1 MTKKKTDIVAFYEKF
16 GIIFILVIEFLI
28 FSLMS
33 SNFLSIDNLFLV
45 GRQVSFTGIAAVGM
59 TMVLLMG
66 EIDIS
71 VGSILAFTGC
81 LSAELVV
88 RYDMP
93 LPLVFL
99 IIILVSGVFGLVSG
113 SLTAIFKIPSLI
125 CTLAMQTIIK
135 GFTYLMT
142 GGSSISGLTD
152 SYKFLGQ
159 GFVFGIIPFPLLIM
173 IVAFVLGVIIL
184 NKTYVGRR
192 IYAVGGNKE
201 AARLSGIKTNKY
213 VIGTFVAS
221 AVTAVIAG
229 ILLMARLGT
238 GQPSIGSDFAMD
250 VLTATVLGGV
260 VLQGG
265 KGFVLNVLIG
275 SFIIG
280 ILSNGLVMCGVLE
293 YWQWIIKGIVFL
305 FAVAM
310 SNLNLIR
317 RKN

>member
-113 SLTAIFKIPSLI
+113 S
-125 CTLAMQTIIK
+125 
-135 GFTYLMT
+135 
-142 GGSSISGLTD
+142 
-152 SYKFLGQ
+152 
-159 GFVFGIIPFPLLIM
+159 
-173 IVAFVLGVIIL
+173 
-184 NKTYVGRR
+184 
-192 IYAVGGNKE
+192 
-201 AARLSGIKTNKY
+201 
-213 VIGTFVAS
+213 
-221 AVTAVIAG
+221 
-229 ILLMARLGT
+229 
-238 GQPSIGSDFAMD
+238 
-250 VLTATVLGGV
+250 
-260 VLQGG
+260 
-265 KGFVLNVLIG
+265 
-275 SFIIG
+275 
-280 ILSNGLVMCGVLE
+280 
-293 YWQWIIKGIVFL
+293 
-305 FAVAM
+305 
-310 SNLNLIR
+310 
-317 RKN
+317 

>member
-192 IYAVGGNKE
+192 I
-201 AARLSGIKTNKY
+201 
-213 VIGTFVAS
+213 
-221 AVTAVIAG
+221 
-229 ILLMARLGT
+229 
-238 GQPSIGSDFAMD
+238 
-250 VLTATVLGGV
+250 
-260 VLQGG
+260 
-265 KGFVLNVLIG
+265 
-275 SFIIG
+275 
-280 ILSNGLVMCGVLE
+280 
-293 YWQWIIKGIVFL
+293 
-305 FAVAM
+305 
-310 SNLNLIR
+310 
-317 RKN
+317 